1 MKELQQIG
9 EYDIDL
15 FRILKVLWQNVI
27 KIAIC
32 SIVCGII
39 AFSYTIFM
47 VTPLYQA
54 NCMIYVNNSSFSVGG
69 SSFSISSAD
78 ISASQ
83 SLVDTYIVILKSRAT
98 LNEVIEEAGLEMSYG
113 QLSGMVSASPVNET
127 EIFRVT
133 VTSPDPDQAKLIANT
148 IAEVLPV
155 KVSDIIDGSSVRIV
169 DYAVKPSVKS
179 SPSVTKNTSVG
190 LVIGFGLMS
199 LIVVLLDLFDDVIRN
214 EDYLTQTFDIPILA
228 TIPNLGGGS
237 HGRYGYRKYGYR
249 YGYRYGRYGRYSKY
263 GDSRGSYYSQ
273 NPSMTKANGADSVKS
288 EMAAKTAET
297 GNNAG
302 NKAPQNGG
310 EK

>member
-1 MKELQQIG
+1 M
-9 EYDIDL
+9 
-15 FRILKVLWQNVI
+15 WQNVI

-32 SIVCGII
+32 SILGGLI

-54 NCMIYVNNSSFSVGG
+54 NCMIYVNNSSFSVGS

-98 LNEVIEEAGLEMSYG
+98 LNEVIEEAGLDMSYS
-113 QLSGMVSASPVNET
+113 QLNGMVSASAVNET

-169 DYAVKPSVKS
+169 DYAVKPSVKA

-190 LVIGFGLMS
+190 LIIGFGIMA
-199 LIVVLLDLFDDVIRN
+199 LIVILLDLFDDVIRN
-214 EDYLTQTFDIPILA
+214 EDYINQNYDIPILA
-228 TIPNLGGGS
+228 SIPNLGGGS
-237 HGRYGYRKYGYR
+237 HGRYGYRKYK
-249 YGYRYGRYGRYSKY
+249 YGYRKYGYKYSRY
-263 GDSRGSYYSQ
+263 GDSRGNYYSQ
-273 NPSMTKANGADSVKS
+273 NPAYDKVNPQKAQMTDMNAKNANNGDNMPK
-288 EMAAKTAET
+288 
-297 GNNAG
+297 
-302 NKAPQNGG
+302 NGG